1 MTMLNA
7 HFEDYTQS
15 KYKQQFRLPS
25 NINDMTNVIFYGP
38 TGTGKY
44 MQMLKSIQ
52 PLSPSKMKYEKRLNM
67 TFNKELYL
75 FKISDIHYEV
85 DMALLGCN
93 SKLLW
98 HDVYQQIVDVVSSK
112 QERHGIIVCK
122 NFHEIH
128 SELLDNFYSYMQY
141 NPFLHIHLKFII
153 LTTQISFMPD
163 NILHSCLIVP
173 STKNDILVEF
183 NSPIQVTHKIICDKV
198 VQMVGDPDKL
208 DFVKLR
214 DVLYDI
220 LIYNLDIHECVY
232 YIVSEL
238 NQRGKIKD
246 MSYVM
251 KQVYCFFQFYNNN
264 YRPIYHLEKLVLQLI
279 VG

>member
-7 HFEDYTQS
+7 HFEDYVQS
-15 KYKQQFRLPS
+15 KHKQKFQLPS
-25 NINDMTNVIFYGP
+25 DIHDMTNLIFYGP
-38 TGTGKY
+38 SGTGKY
-44 MQMLKSIQ
+44 TQMLKSIQ
-52 PLSPSKMKYEKRLNM
+52 PLSPSKLKYEKRLNV
-67 TFNKELYL
+67 TFNKEIYL

-98 HDVYQQIVDVVSSK
+98 HDVYMQIVDVVSSK
-112 QERHGIIVCK
+112 TEKHGIIVCK

-141 NPFLHIHLKFII
+141 NPFLHIHLKFVI
-153 LTTQISFMPD
+153 LTNQISFIPD
-163 NILHSCLIVP
+163 TILNSCIVVP
-173 STKNDILVEF
+173 SSKNGYLIEVNGTIE
-183 NSPIQVTHKIICDKV
+183 SPHVIICDKV
-198 VQMVGDPDKL
+198 VRHICDPDKL

-220 LIYNLDIHECVY
+220 LIYNLDVYECIY
-232 YIVSEL
+232 YIVSQL
-238 NQRGKIKD
+238 NSKGKIAD
-246 MSYVM
+246 MSVVM

-264 YRPIYHLEKLVLQLI
+264 YRPIYHLEKLVLQLT
-279 VG
+279 